1 MVISIGEWN
10 GKFDYFISST
20 AKHMAAG
27 AVMTRTIGKSKSY
40 HIVFYSFT
48 NRWQSPPIFLL
59 GGGQERWFRLHI
71 SVRVAE

>member
-1 MVISIGEWN
+1 
-10 GKFDYFISST
+10 
-20 AKHMAAG
+20 
-27 AVMTRTIGKSKSY
+27 MTRTIGKSKSY